1 MNIKITVF
9 NVKEYDSQKDWPP
22 SNAVEFIKWFQ
33 GKLDLIPEEYRNV
46 ASIDLETHTSYD
58 SSEIE
63 IDIYYDRPE
72 TAQEAAAR
80 KHKIQLQKEHE
91 RINELAL
98 LEKLKK
104 KYGA

>member
-9 NVKEYDSQKDWPP
+9 NAEEYDSQKDWPT
-22 SNAVEFIKWFQ
+22 SNAVEFVKWFQ

-46 ASIDLETHTSYD
+46 ASIDLESHASYD

-63 IDIYYDRPE
+63 IDIYYNRPE
-72 TAQEAAAR
+72 TAEETSAR
-80 KHKIQLQKEHE
+80 EHKIQVQKEHE
-91 RINELAL
+91 RVNEIAL

>member
-1 MNIKITVF
+1 MNKQITVF
-9 NVKEYDSQKDWPP
+9 NAEEYDSQKDWP
-22 SNAVEFIKWFQ
+22 SKNAVEFVKWFQ
-33 GKLDLIPEEYRNV
+33 GKLDLIPAEYHNV
-46 ASIDLETHTSYD
+46 AFIDLDSHTSYD

-72 TAQEAAAR
+72 TAEEIATR
-80 KHKIQLQKEHE
+80 EHKIQMQKEHE